1 MDKWFFIHMS
11 RDQPSAHE
19 LTKYIG
25 QLWLAP
31 QGKGTLLGH
40 GTSDELRGIDP
51 RGIVSDGPCFARQD
65 HGHPPKDRE
74 GRQDKHY
81 LLDNRKHSPLCWN
94 HSTPY
99 LQTASTAWLPVQVL
113 EGYGSQKHILCGQS
127 PKFHGG
133 VLWHD
138 QRAKDL

>member
-25 QLWLAP
+25 QLLLAP

-81 LLDNRKHSPLCWN
+81 LLDNRKHSPLC
-94 HSTPY
+94 
-99 LQTASTAWLPVQVL
+99 
-113 EGYGSQKHILCGQS
+113 
-127 PKFHGG
+127 
-133 VLWHD
+133 
-138 QRAKDL
+138 